1 MGIKGGLKL
10 PRNHKTSPCVDSTV
24 NPNCSSF
31 CTSWGPG
38 GWKPV
43 MFENRS
49 IFIFVFLFYSHL
61 PIFTITMRRSS
72 WLFPNSVRVTTWR
85 GRTLK
90 KTLQLGLISSLKSHD
105 LTEVIGSGLK
115 IISTTV
121 HRWVVR
127 SQLVD
132 PRNYCVVPLRYLN
145 KIISLKLFRKGTLCS
160 FLYLVYVIEM
170 ALKLRLHILSL
181 R

>member
-1 MGIKGGLKL
+1 MTFPQLCESDHL
-10 PRNHKTSPCVDSTV
+10 AR
-24 NPNCSSF
+24 
-31 CTSWGPG
+31 
-38 GWKPV
+38 
-43 MFENRS
+43 EN
-49 IFIFVFLFYSHL
+49 I
-61 PIFTITMRRSS
+61 
-72 WLFPNSVRVTTWR
+72 
-85 GRTLK
+85 K
-90 KTLQLGLISSLKSHD
+90 KTLQRGSRSSLK
-105 LTEVIGSGLK
+105 TEVETEVQGTELK

-132 PRNYCVVPLRYLN
+132 PRSYCVVPLRYLN